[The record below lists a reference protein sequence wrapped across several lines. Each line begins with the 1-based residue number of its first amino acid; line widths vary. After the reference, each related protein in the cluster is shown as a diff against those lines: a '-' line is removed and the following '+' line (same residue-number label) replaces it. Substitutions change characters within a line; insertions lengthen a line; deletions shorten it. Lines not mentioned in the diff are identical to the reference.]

1 MMSVDFSTYS
11 YIGEF
16 AGLIMAVL
24 LLLVMLYTKPKKTY
38 VFKYIFYGVICSIFS
53 IIINI
58 SIAFVANHPEEFY
71 NRYIFMGQ
79 LIVFLLLYNIIL
91 FCIFSYVNMM
101 SIVRRGQRKEFMMM
115 YLLLTVVYL
124 IGVVVEL
131 ASTGLYQIS
140 LEGIR
145 IDNFTRFYTA
155 AGIVCAVFCFN
166 ATITNRKNVSRV
178 ISRAVFILVPIEFVF
193 LVVQM
198 IVVGTF
204 HIIYTAMTYVLV
216 FTLGYMLFHSYPYD
230 EVTGSQSI
238 YALNAYLHK
247 NIGKRNTY
255 MVYVK
260 LLYPEIDNLVEERDD
275 IMFKGVKCCRAIEAI
290 SPKAKIYRI
299 AEAKYVN
306 VLDSEDEHEFTKF
319 VNQIRGVFDSLK
331 AELPVPINY
340 IMIAGRLQPE
350 FDEPQKVRLFFE
362 YISKRFKDQNSSH
375 AYIVQPSD
383 YDSFIENHEIT
394 TALKDIR
401 NKLDLDDERVVVYAQ
416 PIYSVETGSFRVA
429 EALTRIKLGDRMISP
444 DAFIPVAEQSGT
456 IHALTCIVL
465 NKVCKVIESIEDYY
479 DFDAISVNISS
490 KEISQPNAHTEL
502 FDIISKYDID
512 LSKIRLELTE
522 SAMFESYD
530 VANENMNYLAK
541 AGIHFYLDD
550 FGTGYSSLDRVM
562 DCPFKTI
569 KFDKSLLYKSLD
581 DDRMND
587 IMTYMIEVFKKNG
600 FVTLVE
606 GVEDESQSQYSMEH
620 GFEYIQGYHYAK
632 PGPIEDVKKYFNR
645 KSSF

>member
-1 MMSVDFSTYS
+1 MMSENFIQYS
-11 YIGEF
+11 CIGEV

-24 LLLVMLYTKPKKTY
+24 LLMVMLYTKPKKTY
-38 VFKYIFYGVICSIFS
+38 VYKYVFYGVICSIFS
-53 IIINI
+53 ILINLSII
-58 SIAFVANHPEEFY
+58 FVANHPEEYY
-71 NRYIFMGQ
+71 NRYLFMGQ
-79 LIVFLLLYNIIL
+79 LLLFLILYNIIL

-101 SIVRRGQRKEFMMM
+101 SIVRRAQRKEFMLM
-115 YLLLTVVYL
+115 YLLLTVLYL
-124 IGVVVEL
+124 IGVVIEL

-140 LEGIR
+140 LDGIR
-145 IDNFTRFYTA
+145 IDNFTRFYTG
-155 AGIVCAVFCFN
+155 AGIVCAVFCLN
-166 ATITNRKNVSRV
+166 ATISNRKNVSRV
-178 ISRAVFILVPIEFVF
+178 IYRSVFILVPIDFAF
-193 LVVQM
+193 LLIQM
-198 IVVGTF
+198 ITVGIF
-204 HIIYTAMTYVLV
+204 HNIFTAMTYVLV

-247 NIGKRNTY
+247 TLGKRNTY
-255 MVYVK
+255 LVYVK
-260 LLYPEIDNLVEERDD
+260 LLYPEIDNLVSERDD
-275 IMFKGVKCCRAIEAI
+275 ILFKGISCCRAIESI
-290 SPKAKIYRI
+290 SKKAKIYRI
-299 AEAKYVN
+299 SEAKYVN
-306 VLDSEDEHEFTKF
+306 VLDSEDEREAVQFE
-319 VNQIRGVFDSLK
+319 NQIRGVFDSLK

-340 IMIAGRLQPE
+340 IMVGGRLQPE
-350 FDEPQKVRLFFE
+350 LDEPQKVRLFFE
-362 YISKRFKDQNSSH
+362 YIVKRFKDQNSSH
-375 AYIVQPSD
+375 AYTVQPSD

-444 DAFIPVAEQSGT
+444 DAFIPVAEESGT

-490 KEISQPNAHTEL
+490 KEVSQPNAHIEL